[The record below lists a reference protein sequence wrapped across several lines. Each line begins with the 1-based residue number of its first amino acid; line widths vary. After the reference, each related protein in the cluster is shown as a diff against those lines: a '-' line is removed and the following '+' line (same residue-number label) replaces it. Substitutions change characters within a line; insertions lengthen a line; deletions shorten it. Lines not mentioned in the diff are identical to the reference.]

1 MLLLSALL
9 ELLGY
14 CAGLTVQAKL
24 GALGVMLMLTVAVGI
39 RARHDMLAVVA
50 ACVLVV
56 LMLRTV
62 P

>member
-1 MLLLSALL
+1 M
-9 ELLGY
+9 
-14 CAGLTVQAKL
+14 TVQAKL

-39 RARHDMLAVVA
+39 RARHDMLAVAA
-50 ACVLVV
+50 ACVLVA